1 MSKILEK
8 EEKDNTLVTSSTEH
22 TISIGYMTYIVVSH
36 FDETAEDTAIDKIE
50 RLIKRDV
57 SAS

>member
-1 MSKILEK
+1 MSKISKITE
-8 EEKDNTLVTSSTEH
+8 NTAPKNKPIEH
-22 TISIGYMTYIVVSH
+22 TISIGGITYSIVSH
-36 FDETAEDTAIDKIE
+36 FSDTSTDSVMKKIE